1 MKKDWEMNSNVG
13 SLDRGMRLSL
23 GAVLIVAALFS
34 SLTLFDGAVV
44 KYGAVIV
51 GLVLAATGLMGTCPM
66 YSILGIRTCKA

>member
-34 SLTLFDGAVV
+34 SLALFDGAVV